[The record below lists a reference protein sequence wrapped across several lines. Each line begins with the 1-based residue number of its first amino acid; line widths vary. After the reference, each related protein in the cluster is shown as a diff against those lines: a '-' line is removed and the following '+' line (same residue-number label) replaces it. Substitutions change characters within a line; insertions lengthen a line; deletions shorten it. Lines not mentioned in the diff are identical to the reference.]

1 MHQNCPGCCYSSP
14 ITGHLSAQ
22 VRLSIF
28 AMNESDSACET
39 LGRLSWD
46 TLLPTSDGHL
56 VSAGLCFRAD
66 IALDPQAPV
75 TWNLGPA
82 QEASGHS
89 GKHTSGVMRM
99 TRAGRS
105 GEGMQPLSM
114 EQGKPERVV
123 ALREPG
129 VPERCSPCISS
140 WPPPPSS
147 AQKSSEPA
155 VGSCLD
161 HFPQRSPPWCAPG

>member
-1 MHQNCPGCCYSSP
+1 M
-14 ITGHLSAQ
+14 
-22 VRLSIF
+22 
-28 AMNESDSACET
+28 
-39 LGRLSWD
+39 
-46 TLLPTSDGHL
+46 
-56 VSAGLCFRAD
+56 
-66 IALDPQAPV
+66 
-75 TWNLGPA
+75 NLGPA

-114 EQGKPERVV
+114 EQGKPGKSCGAGESRVCLND
-123 ALREPG
+123 AHPA
-129 VPERCSPCISS
+129 SPA

-147 AQKSSEPA
+147 AQKSSGTGA

-161 HFPQRSPPWCAPG
+161 LTLLKDLLHGVPQGEVTLAALRQAAAAGPGCVALTRRGARHP